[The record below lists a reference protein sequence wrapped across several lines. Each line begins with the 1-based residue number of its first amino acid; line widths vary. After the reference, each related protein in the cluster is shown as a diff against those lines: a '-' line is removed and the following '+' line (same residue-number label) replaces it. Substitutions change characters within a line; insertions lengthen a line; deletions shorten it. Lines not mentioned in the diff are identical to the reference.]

1 MMKTVLF
8 LCTGNY
14 YRSRFAEI
22 YFNYLAEKNALDWR
36 ADSRGFLPNERNV
49 GAISPFTLLRLEKLN
64 VPFSEQRLPL
74 QLTVA
79 DLENADFVVA
89 LYDEEHRPMVVR
101 NFPDWVERVEFWQ
114 VADVPFS
121 TPEIALPAI
130 ERQVENL
137 IERLKSETSEPPA
150 VAGG

>member
-1 MMKTVLF
+1 MKTVLF

-22 YFNYLAEKNALDWR
+22 YFNYLAEKNALDWQ

-64 VPFSEQRLPL
+64 VPFAEQRLPL

-79 DLENADFVVA
+79 DLEKADLVVA
-89 LYDEEHRPMVVR
+89 LYDTEHRPMVLQS
-101 NFPDWVERVEFWQ
+101 FPDWVERVEFWQ

-121 TPEIALPAI
+121 APKIALPAI
-130 ERQVENL
+130 EKQVENL
-137 IERLKSETSEPPA
+137 IERLKLQA
-150 VAGG
+150 VEIDRG